1 MILIKKVIS
10 GSTLFICISSAL
22 AAPEFTKTLSKNG
35 LDEIGIVQALP
46 AGELSS
52 NNISPYAKSIKSL
65 FGKKEDDSQWLNKAY
80 FHIKEKCS
88 TLPDMPKTLDE
99 LNAGFKIFASS
110 ILPSDAPA
118 PIIV

>member
-52 NNISPYAKSIKSL
+52 NNIAPYAKSIKKKKK
-65 FGKKEDDSQWLNKAY
+65 KKEDDYVNQ
-80 FHIKEKCS
+80 KEKQR
-88 TLPDMPKTLDE
+88 
-99 LNAGFKIFASS
+99 S
-110 ILPSDAPA
+110 IVKSYDGW
-118 PIIV
+118 I